1 MVTMHGRRRG
11 TTGLRLLLEALK
23 KFHRDH
29 GFFLSS
35 GMTFNLLICMIPFI
49 LLLLSLVGTY
59 LYSSR
64 EVLNTLRQYLE
75 NVVPS
80 LDPRIMR
87 NILRITRDRKIVGA
101 LGIGG
106 LIWTCTW
113 VFSSMRTAFNIVFQ
127 VKAERG
133 FLRGKAI
140 DVLMIFLA
148 GIALLLSMTL
158 TSAVTVLQ
166 SFRIQPLTV
175 IMGPILRWVLKYL
188 VPFLFTYMMFFL
200 IYKIIPNRK
209 ISVRSG
215 APGRLLRQPVV
226 GGDQT
231 PVRLVRSPSREVFDD
246 LRVPEYADRLL
257 PLGLLLF
264 RRSPPGRRDH
274 LLA

>member
-1 MVTMHGRRRG
+1 M
-11 TTGLRLLLEALK
+11 RLLLEALK

-64 EVLNTLRQYLE
+64 DVLNALRQYLE

-80 LDPRIMR
+80 LDPKIMR

-101 LGIGG
+101 LGMGG

-113 VFSSMRTAFNIVFQ
+113 VFSSMRTAFDIVFQ
-127 VKAERG
+127 VKVERG
-133 FLRGKAI
+133 FFRGKAI

-158 TSAVTVLQ
+158 TSAVAVLQ
-166 SFRIQPLTV
+166 SFRIQPLVV
-175 IMGPILRWVLKYL
+175 IMGPILRWVLRYL
-188 VPFLFTYMMFFL
+188 VPFLFTYMMFFW

-209 ISVRSG
+209 INVRSALQAAFFASLLWEVTKHLFG
-215 APGRLLRQPVV
+215 WYVFHLGRFSMIYGSLSTLI
-226 GGDQT
+226 
-231 PVRLVRSPSREVFDD
+231 VFF
-246 LRVPEYADRLL
+246 LWVYYSSAV
-257 PLGLLLF
+257 LLLGGEITF
-264 RRSPPGRRDH
+264 
-274 LLA
+274 LLEEKFSSTKRKNRK